1 MLRGKVKRKNGE
13 DTKKK
18 GNLVPFVDNNN
29 EDDNNTIED
38 NKIARTRIG
47 TNTMRVVS
55 YHDNS
60 ILRDVCYHM

>member
-38 NKIARTRIG
+38 KTR
-47 TNTMRVVS
+47 
-55 YHDNS
+55 
-60 ILRDVCYHM
+60 LRGRE